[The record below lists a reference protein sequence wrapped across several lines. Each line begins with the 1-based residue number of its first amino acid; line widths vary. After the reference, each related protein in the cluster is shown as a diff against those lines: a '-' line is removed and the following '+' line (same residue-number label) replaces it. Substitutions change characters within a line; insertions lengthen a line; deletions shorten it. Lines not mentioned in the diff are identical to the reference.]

1 MTFETGMI
9 IILII
14 GFFMCFKNIIYGEA
28 LMAIYLLATDLSE
41 KTKLHEVYCLMIAAI
56 VAIIF
61 CVIMYKIKVLRYVL
75 SLGISI
81 AFARMIWTDAHARMD
96 NTWSIFWTILSF
108 VIMIGLHVMGYERMK
123 EDIAD
128 EGNQK

>member
-75 SLGISI
+75 SLGDIHCVCVDDMDRCTRKDGQYLEHI
-81 AFARMIWTDAHARMD
+81 LDNIIICDNDWTACDG
-96 NTWSIFWTILSF
+96 I
-108 VIMIGLHVMGYERMK
+108 
-123 EDIAD
+123 
-128 EGNQK
+128 

>member
-1 MTFETGMI
+1 M
-9 IILII
+9 
-14 GFFMCFKNIIYGEA
+14 
-28 LMAIYLLATDLSE
+28 
-41 KTKLHEVYCLMIAAI
+41 
-56 VAIIF
+56 
-61 CVIMYKIKVLRYVL
+61 IMYKIRALRYVL

-81 AFARMIWTDAHARMD
+81 AFAWMIWTDAHARMD

>member
-28 LMAIYLLATDLSE
+28 LMAIYLLATELSE
-41 KTKLHEVYCLMIAAI
+41 KTKLHEVYCLIIAAI

-61 CVIMYKIKVLRYVL
+61 CMIMYKISAFIRYFNCVCVDDMDRCTCKDGQYL
-75 SLGISI
+75 EHILDNIIICDNDWTACDGI
-81 AFARMIWTDAHARMD
+81 
-96 NTWSIFWTILSF
+96 
-108 VIMIGLHVMGYERMK
+108 
-123 EDIAD
+123 
-128 EGNQK
+128 

>member
-1 MTFETGMI
+1 
-9 IILII
+9 
-14 GFFMCFKNIIYGEA
+14 
-28 LMAIYLLATDLSE
+28 
-41 KTKLHEVYCLMIAAI
+41 
-56 VAIIF
+56 
-61 CVIMYKIKVLRYVL
+61 MYKFVVSFFK
-75 SLGISI
+75 ISYNLLHL
-81 AFARMIWTDAHARMD
+81 DAHARMD